1 MVDQETVLTTEHDA
15 VSGYP
20 SFATPTEVGDALIN
34 AGFDIIESATTTL
47 MIMAMITWHRH

>member
-34 AGFDIIESATTTL
+34 AGFDIIE
-47 MIMAMITWHRH
+47 